1 MSAVIIYTVV
11 IKEGAIPKLLE
22 MLLIV
27 LVGCKSDRSRTS
39 NRSDCRYDFSAR
51 LRLLFPTSATSR
63 LQNSISKSIKS
74 FSTLLDLLAS
84 TFLLEKAT
92 AKEDRPTL
100 KEAAQ
105 SHSSALKTLKTDL
118 AEAKHERV
126 FDPRI
131 RGRKLKLYDAAI
143 ASLGRLAQHLSGM
156 RSGTRLQETLIRVA
170 REGRLDLSLA
180 LSSGIMIEDDLSKPL
195 ADVSIPHLML
205 KLPEKESVHSS
216 IQLFVQF
223 RDIAGEEMNRL
234 VVSGRLSSVC

>member
-1 MSAVIIYTVV
+1 
-11 IKEGAIPKLLE
+11 
-22 MLLIV
+22 
-27 LVGCKSDRSRTS
+27 
-39 NRSDCRYDFSAR
+39 
-51 LRLLFPTSATSR
+51 LFPTSATSR

-156 RSGTRLQETLIRVA
+156 RSSTRLQETLIRVA
-170 REGRLDLSLA
+170 REGRLDLSLD

-195 ADVSIPHLML
+195 ADVSIPHMMPV